1 VRSGEMCGP
10 CQVDTGKILDELV
23 RDMDGAQGNDDQ
35 QWMMSGGL
43 DGDTIDIYSEN
54 PLDYLVRDV
63 NGVEASNEQPR
74 IISDGLDADT
84 INAYPKTALDDF
96 AYSARWY
103 PMNDASLDIYTMST
117 MSDGFARDE
126 SIRTYQDKVTEW
138 SSKNDSYEE
147 DAGCQSEGDFLRS
160 LSKPGHTACTTECS
174 SCKHFKRRGTMVNFQ
189 DHVSPV
195 STIASSA
202 PSYMGRSCPILAK
215 LRPDGP
221 VQDEEGGLLGRIFGR
236 VCCEKCGAQMH
247 LL

>member
-1 VRSGEMCGP
+1 MRSGEMCGP
-10 CQVDTGKILDELV
+10 CQVDTGKILDKLV
-23 RDMDGAQGNDDQ
+23 RAVDGTQANDDQ

-43 DGDTIDIYSEN
+43 DGNAIDIYLEN

-63 NGVEASNEQPR
+63 NGVEASNEQPEM
-74 IISDGLDADT
+74 ISDGLDADI
-84 INAYPKTALDDF
+84 INAYPETALDEF
-96 AYSARWY
+96 AYSAGWY

-126 SIRTYQDKVTEW
+126 SIRTYEDKVTEW
-138 SSKNDSYEE
+138 SSKKDSYEE
-147 DAGCQSEGDFLRS
+147 VAGCQSKGDFLRS
-160 LSKPGHTACTTECS
+160 LLKPGHIGCTTECS
-174 SCKHFKRRGTMVNFQ
+174 NCKHFKRRGTMFNFQ

-195 STIASSA
+195 STIAPSA

-215 LRPDGP
+215 LRSDVH
-221 VQDEEGGLLGRIFGR
+221 VQDEEGGLLGRFGR